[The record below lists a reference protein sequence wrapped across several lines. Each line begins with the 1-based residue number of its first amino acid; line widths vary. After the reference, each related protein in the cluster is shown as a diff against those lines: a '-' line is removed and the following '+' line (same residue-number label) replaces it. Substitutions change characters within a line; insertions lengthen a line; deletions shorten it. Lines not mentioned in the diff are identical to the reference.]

1 MQSLG
6 ADFESFSEVDLK
18 KSGLHNYATDPS
30 TGAHCLSYG
39 PDPEHI
45 KTWVE
50 GEPFPEDLKIH
61 IAQGGIIT
69 AWNAAFEWSIW
80 NLCCVPKYG
89 WPPLPISQVRC
100 SMVRAYA
107 MALPGA
113 LEDAAPALGVDQRK
127 DAEGHRIMLQ
137 LSKPKKD
144 GTMWRRDADS
154 LDKFLKMYEYNR
166 QDVRTELA
174 CLDRLMELSPSEC
187 ALWELDHK
195 INNRGVLCDLPSIE
209 KAIAIVEA
217 EQKRLN
223 GEMLQV
229 TGGVVGSCN
238 EVQMLGKWIK
248 SQGVEMDGL
257 AKADVLNVLAA
268 TDEYQVIENEFGQAI
283 EVIPPGISL
292 PPAVRRAL
300 ELRQEAAK
308 SGTAKLVAMREKAS
322 EDGRLRNMHQF
333 HAASTGRWGGRG
345 VQPQNFFRG
354 RSGITYKDVEVM
366 FSILDD
372 KARLDLFYGP
382 AMDAISDCL
391 RGMLIAA
398 EGNEL
403 VACDFS
409 AIEARVLAWLAGQES
424 ILEIFR
430 THGKIYEHAAAGIY
444 HVSLDEVTKDQRLRG
459 KVSVLALGYQ
469 GGLGAFQSMARNY
482 NVHVSNEEAEEIK
495 KAWRA
500 ANQHIVRYWYDL
512 EEAVLGAMR
521 SGGVHYAGP
530 VGRAVKFRKSGSFLW
545 ALLPSGRALCYPY
558 PELRMVMTPW
568 GEEKEQLTFMTVVD
582 MTQKK
587 KLKILPDPNAKG
599 KWQRVSTYGGSL
611 AENITQAIARD
622 LLADAM
628 RFIEAEGIE
637 IIFHV
642 HDEAVVEVKKFR
654 ATYALER
661 MEAIMSE
668 TPLWAKGLPLAAE
681 GWHGQRYRKG

>member
-18 KSGLHNYATDPS
+18 KSGLHNYATHPS

-39 PDPEHI
+39 PDPDHI

-89 WPPLPISQVRC
+89 WPPLPIGQVRC

-154 LDKFLKMYEYNR
+154 LDKFFKMYEYNR

-209 KAIAIVEA
+209 KAITIVEA

-308 SGTAKLVAMREKAS
+308 SSTAKLATMLNKAS
-322 EDGRLRNMHQF
+322 ADGRIRNMHQF
-333 HAASTGRWGGRG
+333 HAASTGRWAGRG
-345 VQPQNFFRG
+345 VQPQNLFRT
-354 RSGITYKDVEVM
+354 RPGITQADIEAM
-366 FSILDD
+366 FSMLCD
-372 KARLDLFYGP
+372 KEMFDLFYGP
-382 AMDAISDCL
+382 SMAAISDCI
-391 RGMLIAA
+391 RGVLIAA

-409 AIEARVLAWLAGQES
+409 AIEARALAWLAGQES
-424 ILEIFR
+424 VLEIFR
-430 THGKIYEHAAAGIY
+430 GHGKIYEHDAANVFHIPI
-444 HVSLDEVTKDQRLRG
+444 DEVTKAQRQIG
-459 KVSVLALGYQ
+459 KVLRLSMGYE
-469 GGLGAFQSMARNY
+469 GGVGAGQAMARTY
-482 NVHVSNEEAEEIK
+482 DVHIPDDEFDMLK

-500 ANQHIVRYWYDL
+500 ANRRIVQYWYAL
-512 EEAVLGAMR
+512 EEAVIGAMR
-521 SGGVHYAGP
+521 GGGVTSAGAP
-530 VGRAVKFRKSGSFLW
+530 GRQVKFRKAGSFLW

-582 MTQKK
+582 QTQKK
-587 KLKILPDPNAKG
+587 KAKALSDPNSKG
-599 KWQRVSTYGGSL
+599 RWQRVSTYGGSL
-611 AENITQAIARD
+611 AENMTQAIARD

-628 RFIEAEGIE
+628 VKIEAEGCE
-637 IIFHV
+637 IVLHV
-642 HDEAVVEVKKFR
+642 HDEAVAEVKQFR
-654 ATYALER
+654 AQYALER

-668 TPLWAKGLPLAAE
+668 APAWAKGLPLAAE
-681 GWHGQRYRKG
+681 AWKGKRYRK

>member
-6 ADFESFSEVDLK
+6 ADLETFSEVDLK
-18 KSGLHNYATDPS
+18 KSGLHNYATHPS
-30 TGAHCLSYG
+30 TGAHVLSYG

-61 IAQGGIIT
+61 IKSGGIIT

-113 LEDAAPALGVDQRK
+113 LEDAAQALGVDQRK

-174 CLDRLMELSPSEC
+174 CLDRLRELSPSEC

-257 AKADVLNVLAA
+257 AKADVLNALAA
-268 TDEYQVIENEFGQAI
+268 AGDEDGPYEEGDDL
-283 EVIPPGISL
+283 PPWITPM

-308 SGTAKLVAMREKAS
+308 SSTAKLVAMRNKAS
-322 EDGRLRNMHQF
+322 ADGRLRNTHQY
-333 HAASTGRWGGRG
+333 HAASTGRWAGRG
-345 VQPQNFFRG
+345 VQPQNLSRY
-354 RSGITYKDVEVM
+354 REGITQDDIDAM
-366 FSILDD
+366 FSMLDD
-372 KARLDLFYGP
+372 KAMLDLFYGP
-382 AMDAISDCL
+382 TMAAVSDCI
-391 RGMLIAA
+391 RGMLIAG

-409 AIEARVLAWLAGQES
+409 AVEARVLPWLAGQES
-424 ILEIFR
+424 VLSIFR
-430 THGKIYEHAAAGIY
+430 THGKIYEHAAASIY
-444 HVSLDEVTKDQRLRG
+444 HVPLDEVTKDQRQRG
-459 KVSVLALGYQ
+459 KVAILALGFGSGV
-469 GGLGAFQSMARNY
+469 GGFQTMAKNY
-482 NVHVSNEEAEEIK
+482 NVHIPDEEADEIK

-500 ANQHIVRYWYDL
+500 ANQSIVQYWYDL
-512 EEAVLGAMR
+512 ENAVIFAMR
-521 SGGVHYAGP
+521 NGGIAYAGAG
-530 VGRAVKFRKSGSFLW
+530 GRQVKFRKAGSFLW
-545 ALLPSGRALCYPY
+545 ALLPSDRVLCYPY

-582 MTQKK
+582 QTQKK
-587 KLKILPDPNAKG
+587 KAKTLPDPNSKG
-599 KWQRVSTYGGSL
+599 RWQRVSTYGGSL
-611 AENITQAIARD
+611 AENMTQAIARD

-628 RFIEAEGIE
+628 VKIEAEGIE
-637 IIFHV
+637 IVFHV
-642 HDEAVVEVKKFR
+642 HDELVAEVKQFR
-654 ATYALER
+654 AQYVLER
-661 MEAIMSE
+661 MEALMST
-668 TPLWAKGLPLAAE
+668 TPAWAKGLPLAAE
-681 GWHGQRYRKG
+681 AWYGKRYRK

>member
-1 MQSLG
+1 MQSMG
-6 ADFESFSEVDLK
+6 IDYETFSEIDLK
-18 KSGLHNYATDPS
+18 KAGLHNYATHSS

-39 PDPEHI
+39 PDPQYV

-50 GEPFPEDLKIH
+50 GEPFPEDLKAH
-61 IAQGGIIT
+61 IASGGILT
-69 AWNAAFEWSIW
+69 AWNAAFELAIW
-80 NLCCVPKYG
+80 NLCCVHKYG

-144 GTMWRRDADS
+144 GTLWRRDVDS
-154 LDKFLKMYEYNR
+154 LDKFLRVYEYNK
-166 QDVRTELA
+166 QDVRTELS

-187 ALWELDHK
+187 ILWELDYK
-195 INNRGVLCDLPSIE
+195 INNRGVMCDLASVD
-209 KAIAIVEA
+209 KAIAIIQS

-257 AKADVLNVLAA
+257 AKADVIDALA
-268 TDEYQVIENEFGQAI
+268 DDND
-283 EVIPPGISL
+283 PDGIGDNGEIVPIGL

-322 EDGRLRNMHQF
+322 IDGRLRNLHQF
-333 HAASTGRWGGRG
+333 HGASTGRWAGRG
-345 VQPQNFFRG
+345 IQPQNFFRG
-354 RSGITYKDVEVM
+354 RPGIHYEDIEAM
-366 FSILDD
+366 FSMLGD
-372 KARLDLFYGP
+372 KEMLDLFYGP
-382 AMDAISDCL
+382 TMDAISDCI

-398 EGNEL
+398 EGNDL

-409 AIEARVLAWLAGQES
+409 AIEARALAWLAGQES
-424 ILEIFR
+424 VLDVFR
-430 THGKIYEHAAAGIY
+430 THGLIYEHDAANVF
-444 HVSLDEVTKDQRLRG
+444 HVLMEDVTKAQRQVG
-459 KVSVLALGYQ
+459 KVVRLSMGYQ
-469 GGLGAFQSMARNY
+469 GGVGAFQAMARTY
-482 NVHVSNEEAEEIK
+482 DVKVPDEEADEIK

-500 ANQHIVRYWYDL
+500 ANQRIVQYWYDL
-512 EEAVLGAMR
+512 EEAVVCAMR
-521 SGGVHYAGP
+521 TGGVHYAGAA
-530 VGRAVKFRKSGSFLW
+530 GRQVKFRKAGSFLW

-558 PELRMVMTPW
+558 PELRMVVTPW
-568 GEEKEQLTFMTVVD
+568 GEEKEQLTFMTMVD
-582 MTQKK
+582 QTQKK
-587 KLKILPDPNAKG
+587 KAKVLPDPNAKG
-599 KWQRVSTYGGSL
+599 RWQRVSTYGGSL
-611 AENITQAIARD
+611 AENMTQAIARD

-628 RFIEAEGIE
+628 RFIEAEGIPVV
-637 IIFHV
+637 FHV
-642 HDEAVVEVKKFR
+642 HDEAVAEVQQFR
-654 ATYALER
+654 AAYALER
-661 MEAIMSE
+661 MEMIMSE
-668 TPLWAKGLPLAAE
+668 TPAWAKGLPLAAE
-681 GWHGQRYRKG
+681 GWTGKRYRKG